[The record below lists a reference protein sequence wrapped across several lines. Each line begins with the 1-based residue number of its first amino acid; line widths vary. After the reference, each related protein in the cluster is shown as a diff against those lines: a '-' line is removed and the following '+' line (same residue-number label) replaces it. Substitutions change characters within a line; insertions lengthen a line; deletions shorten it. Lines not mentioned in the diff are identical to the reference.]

1 MRGRSI
7 VALVLGAFILVA
19 SSVIWRRSRGF
30 ERDRELRS
38 LQARQSALEAEKVKL
53 LNDIREASSRA
64 RLAPLLERRLDMR
77 VPHDSQVIIL
87 RRPELEDR

>member
-19 SSVIWRRSRGF
+19 SGVIWRRSYGF
-30 ERDRELRS
+30 EQDREMRRL
-38 LQARQSALEAEKVKL
+38 ATRQSALEAERVKL

-64 RLAPLLERRLDMR
+64 RLAPLVEKRLQMR
-77 VPHDSQVIIL
+77 VPHDTQVIIL
-87 RRPELEDR
+87 RRPARPER

>member
-19 SSVIWRRSRGF
+19 SGVIWRRSHGF
-30 ERDRELRS
+30 EQDREMRRL
-38 LQARQSALEAEKVKL
+38 ATRQSALEAERVKL

-64 RLAPLLERRLDMR
+64 RLAPLVEKRLQMR
-77 VPHDSQVIIL
+77 VPHDTQVIIL
-87 RRPELEDR
+87 RRPARPER

>member
-19 SSVIWRRSRGF
+19 SGVIWRRSYGF
-30 ERDRELRS
+30 RQDTEMRRLA
-38 LQARQSALEAEKVKL
+38 ARQSALEAEREKL

-64 RLAPLLERRLDMR
+64 RLAPLVEKRLQMR
-77 VPHDSQVIIL
+77 VPHDTQVIIL
-87 RRPELEDR
+87 RRPARPER